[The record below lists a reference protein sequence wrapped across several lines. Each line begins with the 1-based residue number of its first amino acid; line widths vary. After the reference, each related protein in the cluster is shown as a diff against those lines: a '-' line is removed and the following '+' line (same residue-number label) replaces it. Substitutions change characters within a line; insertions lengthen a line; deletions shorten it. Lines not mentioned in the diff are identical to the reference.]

1 VAHHHIFQI
10 STLLCYIASMPRHRQ
25 PANQPLCCLY

>member
-10 STLLCYIASMPRHRQ
+10 SILLCYIASMPPHRQ